1 MTRPLLT
8 SLLLIALISSVA
20 ATPAWAQGAADHPSA
35 GERPPTELWDE
46 FPLKQPAPGSTKP
59 GGGQSAAPTPGSGQD
74 GGGDDGSS
82 DTLPLLLAGLAALAA
97 LGAALRVGIGV
108 RRRRS
113 RVAIAGRPALAL
125 PAGSA
130 EAAAAADLPPDRRGR
145 SRSAARTV
153 AAPTAEPATPAK
165 AKPSA
170 APAAEPAAPR
180 RAKPAATPKAEPAP
194 ASKAAAQPEAPPAPA
209 PGEPAP
215 GRAAPDRRER
225 PDGRPSVAPV
235 PAGAAPPVGVG
246 ARKSPA
252 PGPQPSVA
260 GNRAVGYA
268 SVSAADDLNNAEL
281 KVQVRLIQEACER
294 RGLTLVKIVRD
305 VESHASSDLRRPGL
319 TYALDRLAARDASCL
334 VVSSLE
340 RLTRTAANLGA
351 LLGWLT
357 ECDARL
363 IVIDLD
369 LDTGTEEGQL
379 GARALATVGGLERR
393 KLEERTR
400 KGLEAARHMRR
411 SGRPAVSDRPSL
423 KQRIADMRAQG
434 MTLQAIADTLN
445 AEGVPTLRGGAEWRP
460 SSVQAAAG
468 YKRPR
473 RKGVLQTP
481 APPRDKSA

>member
-1 MTRPLLT
+1 MTRALLT
-8 SLLLIALISSVA
+8 SLLLITLLWSIGAP
-20 ATPAWAQGAADHPSA
+20 PASAQETGDGPAA
-35 GERPPTELWDE
+35 GEGPPTELWEE
-46 FPLKQPAPGSTKP
+46 FPLKQPAPGSEEP
-59 GGGQSAAPTPGSGQD
+59 GGGQAAPAACSERQ
-74 GGGDDGSS
+74 GGGDDGSPG
-82 DTLPLLLAGLAALAA
+82 TIPLLLAGLVALVGVAAAV
-97 LGAALRVGIGV
+97 RVGVGL

-113 RVAIAGRPALAL
+113 R
-125 PAGSA
+125 
-130 EAAAAADLPPDRRGR
+130 PDP
-145 SRSAARTV
+145 TV
-153 AAPTAEPATPAK
+153 
-165 AKPSA
+165 
-170 APAAEPAAPR
+170 R
-180 RAKPAATPKAEPAP
+180 PAP
-194 ASKAAAQPEAPPAPA
+194 ARPTDSAKIPAAGGLLGAGRAEAPPAAKTVGGRGIELPA
-209 PGEPAP
+209 AANTAVGRSVEPAP
-215 GRAAPDRRER
+215 VADADRAPEPARVASGAARAAAAVPAAASTG
-225 PDGRPSVAPV
+225 DGR
-235 PAGAAPPVGVG
+235 GAQELPT
-246 ARKSPA
+246 PA
-252 PGPQPSVA
+252 PRTGA
-260 GNRAVGYA
+260 GGQRAVGYA
-268 SVSAADDLNNAEL
+268 SVSAADDQNNAEL
-281 KVQVRLIQEACER
+281 KAQIRLIQEACQR

-319 TYALDRLAARDASCL
+319 TYALDRLSARDASCL
-334 VVSSLE
+334 VVSGLE

-400 KGLEAARHMRR
+400 KGLATAREMRR

-473 RKGVLQTP
+473 RKGVLQAP
-481 APPRDKSA
+481 APPPDRRL

>member
-1 MTRPLLT
+1 VTRTLLT
-8 SLLLIALISSVA
+8 SLLLISLVSSVT
-20 ATPAWAQGAADHPSA
+20 ATRAWAQGAGDQPAG

-46 FPLKQPAPGSTKP
+46 FPLKQPAPGGAKQ
-59 GGGQSAAPTPGSGQD
+59 GGGQSGAPAPGSGQQ

-82 DTLPLLLAGLAALAA
+82 GTLPLLLAGLAALAA
-97 LGAALRVGIGV
+97 LGVAGVGLG
-108 RRRRS
+108 RRRRHS
-113 RVAIAGRPALAL
+113 RVAAAGRPALAL
-125 PAGSA
+125 PVGTTTPV
-130 EAAAAADLPPDRRGR
+130 AAAEFPADGRAPSPQAA
-145 SRSAARTV
+145 
-153 AAPTAEPATPAK
+153 K
-165 AKPSA
+165 A
-170 APAAEPAAPR
+170 APASAPEPPAPPKVAPAPPPETAAPEPAAP
-180 RAKPAATPKAEPAP
+180 
-194 ASKAAAQPEAPPAPA
+194 
-209 PGEPAP
+209 
-215 GRAAPDRRER
+215 DRSEQ
-225 PDGRPSVAPV
+225 PDGRPAAQPV
-235 PAGAAPPVGVG
+235 PAAAAPQDGRA
-246 ARKSPA
+246 AREGPR
-252 PGPQPSVA
+252 PGHRPGVA
-260 GNRAVGYA
+260 GQRAVGYA

-281 KVQVRLIQEACER
+281 KVQVRLIREACQR

-319 TYALDRLAARDASCL
+319 TYALDRLSARDASCL

-369 LDTGTEEGQL
+369 LDTGTEEGRL

-473 RKGVLQTP
+473 RKGVLQAP

>member
-1 MTRPLLT
+1 VKRPALT
-8 SLLLIALISSVA
+8 SLLLVALVCGVA
-20 ATPAWAQGAADHPSA
+20 APTVAAQSSPQ

-46 FPLKQPAPGSTKP
+46 FPLKQPAPG
-59 GGGQSAAPTPGSGQD
+59 AAGESGD
-74 GGGDDGSS
+74 RPAAGAPRRSDEADDGSPS
-82 DTLPLLLAGLAALAA
+82 TITFLLAGLGVLAGAGLAVRAA
-97 LGAALRVGIGV
+97 VGL

-113 RVAIAGRPALAL
+113 RAVGK
-125 PAGSA
+125 
-130 EAAAAADLPPDRRGR
+130 E
-145 SRSAARTV
+145 
-153 AAPTAEPATPAK
+153 
-165 AKPSA
+165 
-170 APAAEPAAPR
+170 APAAPPTTTSEDPAP
-180 RAKPAATPKAEPAP
+180 AKPAAPDRSETPTVVPLSTAGKPQDG
-194 ASKAAAQPEAPPAPA
+194 AAAA
-209 PGEPAP
+209 
-215 GRAAPDRRER
+215 
-225 PDGRPSVAPV
+225 
-235 PAGAAPPVGVG
+235 
-246 ARKSPA
+246 
-252 PGPQPSVA
+252 GPQARLGAV
-260 GNRAVGYA
+260 GQRAIGYA

-281 KVQVRLIQEACER
+281 KVQVRLIQEACQR
-294 RGLTLVKIVRD
+294 RGFTLVKTVRD

-334 VVSSLE
+334 VVTSIE

-363 IVIDLD
+363 VVIDLD
-369 LDTGTEEGQL
+369 LDTGTHEGQL

-400 KGLEAARHMRR
+400 KGLEAARHMGR

-445 AEGVPTLRGGAEWRP
+445 DEGVPTLRGGAEWRP

-473 RKGVLQTP
+473 RKSVLQAP
-481 APPRDKSA
+481 APPRNKRA

>member
-1 MTRPLLT
+1 MTRALLT
-8 SLLLIALISSVA
+8 SLLLITLLWSIGAP
-20 ATPAWAQGAADHPSA
+20 PASAQETGNGPAA
-35 GERPPTELWDE
+35 GEGPPTELWEE
-46 FPLKQPAPGSTKP
+46 FPLKQPAPGSEEP
-59 GGGQSAAPTPGSGQD
+59 GGGHAAPAAGSERQ
-74 GGGDDGSS
+74 GGGDDGSPG
-82 DTLPLLLAGLAALAA
+82 TIPLLLAGLVALVGVAAAV
-97 LGAALRVGIGV
+97 RVGVGL

-113 RVAIAGRPALAL
+113 R
-125 PAGSA
+125 
-130 EAAAAADLPPDRRGR
+130 PDP
-145 SRSAARTV
+145 TV
-153 AAPTAEPATPAK
+153 
-165 AKPSA
+165 
-170 APAAEPAAPR
+170 R
-180 RAKPAATPKAEPAP
+180 PAP
-194 ASKAAAQPEAPPAPA
+194 ARPTDSAKIPAAGGLLGAGRAEAPPAAKTVGGAGIDLPPA
-209 PGEPAP
+209 AKTAVGRSVEPAP
-215 GRAAPDRRER
+215 VADADGDRAPEPAPVASAAARAA
-225 PDGRPSVAPV
+225 APV
-235 PAGAAPPVGVG
+235 PAAARTGDGRGAQDLPT
-246 ARKSPA
+246 PA
-252 PGPQPSVA
+252 PRPA
-260 GNRAVGYA
+260 GGQRAVGYA
-268 SVSAADDLNNAEL
+268 SVSAADDQNNAEL
-281 KVQVRLIQEACER
+281 KAQVRLIQEACQR
-294 RGLTLVKIVRD
+294 RGLTLVKVVRD

-319 TYALDRLAARDASCL
+319 TYALDRLSARDASCL

-363 IVIDLD
+363 IVIDLE

-400 KGLEAARHMRR
+400 KGLAAAREMRR

-473 RKGVLQTP
+473 RKGVLQAP
-481 APPRDKSA
+481 APPPDRRL

>member
-8 SLLLIALISSVA
+8 SLLLSVLLWGVTA
-20 ATPAWAQGAADHPSA
+20 PNVGAQGTGDAPQ
-35 GERPPTELWDE
+35 GGQGPPTELWDE
-46 FPLKQPAPGSTKP
+46 FPLKQPAPESG
-59 GGGQSAAPTPGSGQD
+59 GQD
-74 GGGDDGSS
+74 GQSTAPAPSRAAQDQADDGSS
-82 DTLPLLLAGLAALAA
+82 GAIPILVAGLVALAVLGVAVLAGI
-97 LGAALRVGIGV
+97 RV

-113 RVAIAGRPALAL
+113 R
-125 PAGSA
+125 
-130 EAAAAADLPPDRRGR
+130 
-145 SRSAARTV
+145 
-153 AAPTAEPATPAK
+153 AAPTGLPARTAPARPVTQ
-165 AKPSA
+165 AAPRDLPTA
-170 APAAEPAAPR
+170 APRAPPAPAAKPEPA
-180 RAKPAATPKAEPAP
+180 PKAPAPAP
-194 ASKAAAQPEAPPAPA
+194 ASKAAPA
-209 PGEPAP
+209 PGPDKPVPE
-215 GRAAPDRRER
+215 RKAPDRTEK
-225 PDGRPSVAPV
+225 PDGRPAAV
-235 PAGAAPPVGVG
+235 PIPTAARPQDGAASAAAPEPSRPPGV
-246 ARKSPA
+246 AS
-252 PGPQPSVA
+252 Q
-260 GNRAVGYA
+260 RAVGYA

-281 KVQVRLIQEACER
+281 KVQVRLIQEACQR

-319 TYALDRLAARDASCL
+319 TYALERLAARDANCL
-334 VVSSLE
+334 VVASIE

-363 IVIDLD
+363 VVIDLD

-379 GARALATVGGLERR
+379 GARALATVGGIERR

-400 KGLEAARHMRR
+400 KGLEAARNMRR

-423 KQRIADMRAQG
+423 KQRIADMRSAG

-473 RKGVLQTP
+473 RKGVLQGP
-481 APPRDKSA
+481 APPRDKRP

>member
-1 MTRPLLT
+1 VTRALLT
-8 SLLLIALISSVA
+8 SLLLTTLLWSFSAP
-20 ATPAWAQGAADHPSA
+20 PASAQGTGDGPAA
-35 GERPPTELWDE
+35 GEGPPTELWEE
-46 FPLKQPAPGSTKP
+46 FPLKQPAPGSEEP
-59 GGGQSAAPTPGSGQD
+59 RGGPAAPAGGSERQ
-74 GGGDDGSS
+74 GGGDDGSPG
-82 DTLPLLLAGLAALAA
+82 TIPLLLAGLVALVGVAAAV
-97 LGAALRVGIGV
+97 RVGVGL

-113 RVAIAGRPALAL
+113 RRDPTVRPATARPTESVKIPPAGELLGAGR
-125 PAGSA
+125 A
-130 EAAAAADLPPDRRGR
+130 EA
-145 SRSAARTV
+145 
-153 AAPTAEPATPAK
+153 
-165 AKPSA
+165 PSA
-170 APAAEPAAPR
+170 AKTVGGAGIELPAAAKTAVGRSVEPASV
-180 RAKPAATPKAEPAP
+180 
-194 ASKAAAQPEAPPAPA
+194 ASAAA
-209 PGEPAP
+209 
-215 GRAAPDRRER
+215 RA
-225 PDGRPSVAPV
+225 VAPV
-235 PAGAAPPVGVG
+235 PAAASTGDGRGAQDLPT
-246 ARKSPA
+246 PA
-252 PGPQPSVA
+252 PRTGASAQ
-260 GNRAVGYA
+260 RAVGYA
-268 SVSAADDLNNAEL
+268 SVSAADDQTNAEL
-281 KVQVRLIQEACER
+281 KVQVRLIQEACQR

-334 VVSSLE
+334 VVSGLE

-400 KGLEAARHMRR
+400 KGLETARHMRR

-473 RKGVLQTP
+473 RKGVLQAP
-481 APPRDKSA
+481 APPPDKRA

>member
-1 MTRPLLT
+1 VLKSM
-8 SLLLIALISSVA
+8 LLITLLWSMSAPLV
-20 ATPAWAQGAADHPSA
+20 WAQGTGDDPAG
-35 GERPPTELWDE
+35 GERPPTELWEE
-46 FPLKQPAPGSTKP
+46 FPLKQPAPGSRERDKQP
-59 GGGQSAAPTPGSGQD
+59 AAPAVGSEGQA
-74 GGGDDGSS
+74 GSDDGSPG
-82 DTLPLLLAGLAALAA
+82 TIPLLLGALVALA
-97 LGAALRVGIGV
+97 GVAAAVGVGV
-108 RRRRS
+108 GLRRRRS
-113 RVAIAGRPALAL
+113 RRAPTRRPSPAQ
-125 PAGSA
+125 PAGSLKLPAEGWARAPSAAAKPAGGRGADLGVVAKGAGGWRVEPAPAA
-130 EAAAAADLPPDRRGR
+130 EAAADR
-145 SRSAARTV
+145 AH
-153 AAPTAEPATPAK
+153 
-165 AKPSA
+165 
-170 APAAEPAAPR
+170 
-180 RAKPAATPKAEPAP
+180 EPAP
-194 ASKAAAQPEAPPAPA
+194 AARAGARPTAPPAPA
-209 PGEPAP
+209 PEKPAP
-215 GRAAPDRRER
+215 EREAPDRADK
-225 PDGRPSVAPV
+225 PDGKVPVAPV
-235 PAGAAPPVGVG
+235 PTVASTEDGRGAQALPTPASRPSAG
-246 ARKSPA
+246 
-252 PGPQPSVA
+252 Q
-260 GNRAVGYA
+260 RAVGYA

-281 KVQVRLIQEACER
+281 KVQVRLIQEACQR

-319 TYALDRLAARDASCL
+319 TYALDRLASRDASCL
-334 VVSSLE
+334 VVSSIE

-369 LDTGTEEGQL
+369 LDTGTEEGRL

-411 SGRPAVSDRPSL
+411 SGRPAVSDLPSL

-473 RKGVLQTP
+473 RKGVLQAP
-481 APPRDKSA
+481 APPRDKRA

>member
-1 MTRPLLT
+1 VKRPALT
-8 SLLLIALISSVA
+8 SLLLLTLVCGVA
-20 ATPAWAQGAADHPSA
+20 APTVAAQSSPQG

-46 FPLKQPAPGSTKP
+46 FPLKQRAPGA
-59 GGGQSAAPTPGSGQD
+59 GERGDRRAAGAARPSNEA
-74 GGGDDGSS
+74 DDGSPS
-82 DTLPLLLAGLAALAA
+82 TITFLLAGLGVLA
-97 LGAALRVGIGV
+97 GAGLAVRAGVGL

-113 RVAIAGRPALAL
+113 RPVVKEGPAAPPP
-125 PAGSA
+125 PAPA
-130 EAAAAADLPPDRRGR
+130 KPAAPDR
-145 SRSAARTV
+145 TET
-153 AAPTAEPATPAK
+153 PAEPATLVPLSTAG
-165 AKPSA
+165 KPQDG
-170 APAAEPAAPR
+170 
-180 RAKPAATPKAEPAP
+180 
-194 ASKAAAQPEAPPAPA
+194 AAAA
-209 PGEPAP
+209 
-215 GRAAPDRRER
+215 
-225 PDGRPSVAPV
+225 
-235 PAGAAPPVGVG
+235 
-246 ARKSPA
+246 
-252 PGPQPSVA
+252 GPQARPGAV
-260 GNRAVGYA
+260 GQRAIGYA

-281 KVQVRLIQEACER
+281 KVQVRLIQEACQR
-294 RGLTLVKIVRD
+294 RGLTLVKTVRD

-334 VVSSLE
+334 VVSSIE

-363 IVIDLD
+363 VVIDLD
-369 LDTGTEEGQL
+369 LDTGTHEGQL
-379 GARALATVGGLERR
+379 GARALATMGGLERR

-445 AEGVPTLRGGAEWRP
+445 DEGVPTLRGGAEWRP

-473 RKGVLQTP
+473 RKSVLQSP
-481 APPRDKSA
+481 ASPRNKRA

>member
-1 MTRPLLT
+1 MTRALLT
-8 SLLLIALISSVA
+8 SLLLIALIPSVA
-20 ATPAWAQGAADHPSA
+20 AMPAWAQGAGDHPA
-35 GERPPTELWDE
+35 GGERPPTELWDE
-46 FPLKQPAPGSTKP
+46 FPLKQPAPGGANQ
-59 GGGQSAAPTPGSGQD
+59 GGGQSAAPAPGSGQQ

-82 DTLPLLLAGLAALAA
+82 GTSAPLLVGLAGLAG
-97 LGAALRVGIGV
+97 LGAAVLVGIGIH
-108 RRRRS
+108 RRRS
-113 RVAIAGRPALAL
+113 RAAAAGQPALAL
-125 PAGSA
+125 AAGSGKPAGAAELPADGRTPTAPSA
-130 EAAAAADLPPDRRGR
+130 KAAAAPEPVTPPK
-145 SRSAARTV
+145 S
-153 AAPTAEPATPAK
+153 
-165 AKPSA
+165 KP
-170 APAAEPAAPR
+170 PG
-180 RAKPAATPKAEPAP
+180 TPKVEPAP
-194 ASKAAAQPEAPPAPA
+194 AANAAAQPQAPPAPA
-209 PGEPAP
+209 PGEPSP
-215 GRAAPDRRER
+215 GRPAPDRTEQ
-225 PDGRPSVAPV
+225 PDGRPAVLPV
-235 PAGAAPPVGVG
+235 PAVAVPRDGLGPRKAPT
-246 ARKSPA
+246 
-252 PGPQPSVA
+252 PGSRPSVA
-260 GNRAVGYA
+260 GQRAVGYA

-281 KVQVRLIQEACER
+281 KVQVRLIQEACQQ

-473 RKGVLQTP
+473 RKGVLHAP

>member
-8 SLLLIALISSVA
+8 SLLVITLLGGA
-20 ATPAWAQGAADHPSA
+20 AAPIVGAQGTED
-35 GERPPTELWDE
+35 GRQGGQGPPTELWDE
-46 FPLKQPAPGSTKP
+46 FPLKQPAPESAGQDRQSTAPAP
-59 GGGQSAAPTPGSGQD
+59 GGGAQD
-74 GGGDDGSS
+74 EADDGSS
-82 DTLPLLLAGLAALAA
+82 SAIPLLLAGLLALAV
-97 LGAALRVGIGV
+97 LGVAVWTGLRA

-113 RVAIAGRPALAL
+113 R
-125 PAGSA
+125 
-130 EAAAAADLPPDRRGR
+130 
-145 SRSAARTV
+145 
-153 AAPTAEPATPAK
+153 AAPTVPAPTVPAGPVQPTAARDLPRPAPRAPPTPT
-165 AKPSA
+165 AKP
-170 APAAEPAAPR
+170 APAPKAPPAPEPSRPIPEPDRAEKPDGR
-180 RAKPAATPKAEPAP
+180 PAATPIPV
-194 ASKAAAQPEAPPAPA
+194 AA
-209 PGEPAP
+209 
-215 GRAAPDRRER
+215 R
-225 PDGRPSVAPV
+225 PQD
-235 PAGAAPPVGVG
+235 GAASADAQEPSRG
-246 ARKSPA
+246 
-252 PGPQPSVA
+252 PGVA
-260 GNRAVGYA
+260 GQRAVGYA

-281 KVQVRLIQEACER
+281 KVQVRLIQEACQR

-319 TYALDRLAARDASCL
+319 TYALERLAARDAGCL
-334 VVSSLE
+334 VVSSIE

-363 IVIDLD
+363 VVIDLD

-379 GARALATVGGLERR
+379 GARALATVGGIERR

-400 KGLEAARHMRR
+400 KGLEAARNLRR

-423 KQRIADMRAQG
+423 KQRIADMRSAG

-473 RKGVLQTP
+473 RKGVLQGP
-481 APPRDKSA
+481 APPRDKRI